1 MAQTTESSKGEM
13 LGWFASKFGAFLAN
27 DMMRNIIGQTKSGF
41 NLRDIMDN
49 KKILLVNLSKGRTG
63 ELNSQLLGMIF
74 VMKFNAAAM
83 GRADMPEDQ
92 RQDFSLYV
100 DEFQNFATDSFA
112 TILSEARKYRLSLIL
127 ANQFMTQLTDQ
138 IREAIAGKASG
149 KGEGEGQADAEEIR
163 RQVTREV
170 MEKANQRLIGAAVT
184 AEAASLLRDP
194 SDAARYLD
202 LTDYHVD
209 ENGNVDSD
217 EIRKDIRSLIRD
229 KPYLGV
235 ARKGDGSGGGNPDF
249 DGGARSGATGTVS
262 MSDLIRNAAGY
273 GRNRR

>member
-1 MAQTTESSKGEM
+1 MTLRKTIQP
-13 LGWFASKFGAFLAN
+13 LGFLADGAPFWAYFGAEGEDDGGGDNPGDGGEN
-27 DMMRNIIGQTKSGF
+27 DEDGSE
-41 NLRDIMDN
+41 DEDEDN
-49 KKILLVNLSKGRTG
+49 DSLDENG
-63 ELNSQLLGMIF
+63 LNSRGRKAIESERNSAKRARDQYRPWGALSRELGMT
-74 VMKFNAAAM
+74 
-83 GRADMPEDQ
+83 P
-92 RQDFSLYV
+92 
-100 DEFQNFATDSFA
+100 
-112 TILSEARKYRLSLIL
+112 
-127 ANQFMTQLTDQ
+127 DQ